1 MSPIVS
7 NATPLIYL
15 AKIGRLGLL
24 RRLYTEVFI
33 PEEVKA
39 EVVDR
44 GKKLEEVD
52 AYTVEKALKDGWLK
66 TLKTEPLEITIRL
79 HPGETAALSLA
90 TMLGIREILLD
101 ERMARTAA
109 RLLGLSPRGTIYV
122 LLRGL
127 EERELSLDDFLES
140 LAQLTQHGFRLK
152 EEAYIEVMKKARQIA
167 EKSHPSTS
175 SVRI

>member
-24 RRLYTEVFI
+24 RRLYIEVFI

-39 EVVDR
+39 EVVDK
-44 GKKLEEVD
+44 GKKLEEPD
-52 AYTVEKALKDGWLK
+52 AYTIEKALNDGWLK
-66 TLKTEPLEITIRL
+66 ALKTEPLETQIRL

-101 ERMARTAA
+101 ERLARTAA

-122 LLRGL
+122 LLRAL
-127 EERELSLDDFLES
+127 EQKELNLDGFLES
-140 LAQLTQHGFRLK
+140 LGQLTQKGFRLK
-152 EEAYIEVMKKARQIA
+152 EEAYIEAVRKARQIA
-167 EKSHPSTS
+167 EKNRPSTTN
-175 SVRI
+175 I